1 MTDPAD
7 DLERMRHMEALAV
20 IEGDFSYEDVSVP
33 AQIIADRYFASRPPE
48 VRARAEAWA
57 ARRKADMQAA
67 YDASVAA
74 EKEWEATRWGP
85 PEADPEAGRAD
96 LEADLD

>member
-1 MTDPAD
+1 VTDPAD
-7 DLERMRHMEALAV
+7 RLQHLTEEEALAV

-33 AQIIADRYFASRPPE
+33 AQIIADRYFSSRPPE

-67 YDASVAA
+67 NDASVAA
-74 EKEWEATRWGP
+74 EKEWEASRWIV
-85 PEADPEAGRAD
+85 EADPEAGRAD
-96 LEADLD
+96 LEAELD